1 MDSVPKMKSV
11 LREYVFLKNPRPHLL
26 LVAKINV
33 KMLTK
38 SVLMGN
44 AGTSVKSTIYALASP
59 LKIARDINT
68 AILVIVVIQEDV
80 SVTAP
85 VTKD

>member
-1 MDSVPKMKSV
+1 MDSVPKMKFV
-11 LREYVFLKNPRPHLL
+11 LREYVFLKNLRLLL
-26 LVAKINV
+26 LVVKINV

-44 AGTSVKSTIYALASP
+44 AGTNVRSTIYALASP